1 MPGDFRTTISW
12 VGPGLVVA
20 LERKDGATGINDPKP
35 LHDPQFP
42 PAEFSDEEQE
52 GRSSPPVLDD
62 VPISIYKK
70 QVPSQKENSSRPQKK
85 LRFTGL
91 RGDPALKS
99 FSERRAVFDG
109 AMDKTQKHLQRMR
122 EKLQPRSVQVTMPTQ
137 SSPSQEKVSIDS
149 ASTSKVMTLRL

>member
-1 MPGDFRTTISW
+1 M
-12 VGPGLVVA
+12 VA

-35 LHDPQFP
+35 LHDPQSP

-52 GRSSPPVLDD
+52 GIAPVSESQVRSSSPVLDD

-70 QVPSQKENSSRPQKK
+70 QVPSQKENSNRPQKK